1 VPNLIADSGQEKNM
15 NCGSNTT
22 INYKIITQLSD
33 IFVLVGL
40 ELGPLVVVPIL
51 LVYVKNISTFFT
63 YINRKIIL
71 LCILFYMQ
79 VLWFMGFKR
88 HQPNKK
94 RRKPRILDFIDAAAL
109 VKTAKENRVPQPRI
123 GASAD
128 EEDDEEEQSPPTLR
142 VLRSRN
148 NI

>member
-1 VPNLIADSGQEKNM
+1 M
-15 NCGSNTT
+15 N
-22 INYKIITQLSD
+22 
-33 IFVLVGL
+33 
-40 ELGPLVVVPIL
+40 
-51 LVYVKNISTFFT
+51 
-63 YINRKIIL
+63 IIL
-71 LCILFYMQ
+71 LCILFYIQ

-88 HQPNKK
+88 HQPNQK
-94 RRKPRILDFIDAAAL
+94 RRKPRVLNFIDAAAL

-128 EEDDEEEQSPPTLR
+128 EEDDEEDLHQLSPPTLM